1 MVGRCR
7 CRAGTGNDV
16 EPKAGYPLHD
26 EQHQSFVAMWQ
37 RIGVEPAAPLVRLG
51 VEQQGGGRTG
61 GRSAEEKGESEMEGN
76 EEEEEE
82 EEEEEGERGLFVC
95 LPGADSP
102 RSPSAGRSASPSASS
117 SPPYA
122 PSAPP
127 IPPGTPLLSVP
138 LHATLWVPL
147 HATSAG
153 GGSGSPV
160 QRLAIALLKA
170 VCGAGEEAR
179 REIEEERGREGG
191 GERDGVGGRGI
202 VETPAGGGKQ
212 EAGQAGQAGQAGRIW
227 RQYAEELLPNEIE
240 TLADW
245 SEEDLEHLQ
254 SPAAAAEVRAYAAEM
269 AGMAAAVAAAVAGA
283 GEERARWALRV
294 ITSRSFSIADAAHVG
309 GDPGRGAL
317 TGVETRGGGE
327 EGQGV
332 RNGPAA
338 GGRTTSGRDAGAEP
352 AGQLPCAF
360 QVLVPLVDMANHAC
374 SAATDSHAA
383 VQPSAT
389 WRISR
394 GRMQAL
400 QTPPRFE
407 LLASRPLRP
416 GTQVT
421 ISYGPLTSLAFLLSF
436 GFLPLRNPANRVP
449 VYSNLEHML
458 DDVEERVTRLRHKRH
473 LLFLMANEEA
483 PLFAYTGGLAVRLM
497 ECVLVLHAASEDEI
511 AHLDH
516 HWTTSH
522 SLAAAN
528 VSPRTRSMAAKQLV
542 DRCKALLDDYPTTL
556 EDDEALL
563 VQLKRAGTASAFV
576 RGGDES
582 PFSGNEQEEKRQ
594 RRLVTAVEYRMEE
607 KRILADAIARYGRM
621 V

>member
-16 EPKAGYPLHD
+16 EPKAGYPLLD

-82 EEEEEGERGLFVC
+82 EEGERGLFVC

-102 RSPSAGRSASPSASS
+102 SSPSAGRSASPSAGRSASPSAGRSASLSAGRSASPSASS

-179 REIEEERGREGG
+179 REIEEERGRGG
-191 GERDGVGGRGI
+191 GAR
-202 VETPAGGGKQ
+202 ETG
-212 EAGQAGQAGQAGRIW
+212 AGQAGRIW

-269 AGMAAAVAAAVAGA
+269 AAMESDVAAAVAGA

-294 ITSRSFSIADAAHVG
+294 VTSRSFSIADAAHVG

-317 TGVETRGGGE
+317 TGVETRGGG

-389 WRISR
+389 WRIRR

-407 LLASRPLRP
+407 LLASRPLCP

-458 DDVEERVTRLRHKRH
+458 DDVEERVTRLRHKQH

-497 ECVLVLHAASEDEI
+497 ECLLVLHAASEDEI

-528 VSPRTRSMAAKQLV
+528 VSPQTRSVAAKQLV
-542 DRCKALLDDYPTTL
+542 DRCKALLDNYPTTL
-556 EDDEALL
+556 EDDKALL

-576 RGGDES
+576 RGVEES

-594 RRLVTAVEYRMEE
+594 RCLVTAVEYRMEE